1 MHLAFTES
9 VIELRLKHV
18 ESTVE
23 IKRKIRFDPEQFGH
37 LNMLKTIRK
46 CHHSAFFLPERTV
59 RRSQDEI

>member
-37 LNMLKTIRK
+37 LNMLKNHPK
-46 CHHSAFFLPERTV
+46 VPSLCLLPPWAEGPSVTR
-59 RRSQDEI
+59 